1 MEEIRQP
8 YERPWVE
15 KAEAYD
21 AARKF
26 SKFEPLEKCGYCQI
40 IEKAYEGIVVG
51 QGDKFQFVNQRML
64 ELTGRTREELLRISF
79 IDIVHPDDRAMII
92 NLYTRR
98 MKGEEV
104 PNTYTIRFVAPDGE
118 IKWIMATAIRISW
131 NGKPAILGLATDV
144 TRQQQIEDALRVSEK
159 RYRDMV
165 DNAVVGVYETNLY
178 GELLYVN
185 DAILKIFEYDSADEV
200 IGKNVKIAYR
210 DTRDRDALLE
220 ILKRNGHVENF
231 ELELVTKTGRSKN
244 GIVTAVLHGNKISGM
259 LLDIS
264 ERKKSQE
271 ALNTLINATH
281 DLALLIEPDGTV
293 VTINS
298 RAAETFKK
306 NPGELIGR
314 CIYDFFPHDLAEY
327 RRNYAN
333 EAVIGKSPAQHIEH
347 YRGRYY
353 VTNLFPILNA
363 EGAVQQLAIFVKD
376 ITELKKAEEA
386 LRASEKQFRNIVDN
400 ALVGVYETSLKGDT
414 LYANDA
420 MAKIYEFDSP
430 AEMIGTS
437 ALTRYKNV
445 EDRNR
450 FIENLKQYGRT
461 ANFEFEAATRSGKM
475 KNIIIS
481 AVLDKDKI
489 SGMVMDISALKAA
502 QAELKQAH
510 DKLECRVAERTK
522 ELKRKTRHLEEA
534 NTALKVLLEKRNED
548 KNEMEEKILTN
559 VKELVVPYL
568 EKVKRKVSDNK
579 LQTYLKVLEANL
591 NNIISPFS
599 NKLSSRYMNLT
610 SSEIEVADLVKHG
623 KSTKEICDLL
633 NVSIKTVETHRVNI
647 RKKLG
652 ITNQKANLRTYLLS
666 LS

>member
-1 MEEIRQP
+1 MEKIRP
-8 YERPWVE
+8 AYEKPRIE
-15 KAEAYD
+15 NAEPHE
-21 AARKF
+21 AAWKF
-26 SKFEPLEKCGYCQI
+26 SEFEPLEKCGYCQI
-40 IEKAYEGIVVG
+40 VEKAYEGIVVG

-64 ELTGRTREELLRISF
+64 ELTGRTREELLSISF
-79 IDIVHPDDRAMII
+79 IEIVHPDDRATII

-98 MKGEEV
+98 LKGEEV

-118 IKWIMATAIRISW
+118 IKWIMATAIRINW

-144 TRQQQIEDALRVSEK
+144 TRQQQIEEALRESEK

-185 DAILKIFEYDSADEV
+185 DAVLKIFEYDCADEV

-210 DTRDRDALLE
+210 DIRDRDALLE

-244 GIVTAVLHGNKISGM
+244 GIVTAVLHGDKISGM

-264 ERKKSQE
+264 ERKRSQE
-271 ALNTLINATH
+271 ALNILINATH

-298 RAAETFKK
+298 RAAETFNK

-363 EGAVQQLAIFVKD
+363 EGAVQQLALFVKD
-376 ITELKKAEEA
+376 ITELKKAEE
-386 LRASEKQFRNIVDN
+386 
-400 ALVGVYETSLKGDT
+400 
-414 LYANDA
+414 
-420 MAKIYEFDSP
+420 
-430 AEMIGTS
+430 
-437 ALTRYKNV
+437 
-445 EDRNR
+445 
-450 FIENLKQYGRT
+450 
-461 ANFEFEAATRSGKM
+461 
-475 KNIIIS
+475 
-481 AVLDKDKI
+481 
-489 SGMVMDISALKAA
+489 
-502 QAELKQAH
+502 ELKKAH
-510 DKLECRVAERTK
+510 DELECRVAERTE
-522 ELKRKTRHLEEA
+522 ELKRKTLHLQEA
-534 NTALKVLLEKRNED
+534 NTALKVLLQNRNED
-548 KNEMEEKILTN
+548 KQEMEEKILAN

-568 EKVKRKVSDNK
+568 EKVKRKAIDKK
-579 LQTYLKVLEANL
+579 LQTYLNIMETNL

-599 NKLSSRYMNLT
+599 NRLSSRYMNLT
-610 SSEIEVADLVKHG
+610 PSEIKVADLVKHG
-623 KSTKEICDLL
+623 KSTKEIAELL
-633 NVSIKTVETHRVNI
+633 NISMKTVETHRVNI
-647 RKKLG
+647 RKKLD
-652 ITNQKANLRTYLLS
+652 ITHRKANLRTYLLS